1 MKRAVFPGSFDP
13 ITKGHLD
20 IIERSAKIFD
30 EVIVAVL
37 INVDK
42 KGLFS
47 IDERVDLIKRSTSN
61 IKNVKVKSFKGLLV
75 DFLEEEE
82 CTNVIKGLRNGTDYD
97 YEAQMAIINK
107 TLDENV
113 ETLFLVARS
122 KYCGV
127 SSSVVKQIGMLKGNT
142 EKFIPSC
149 IVEDFNKKINEF
161 IGDDKNE

>member
-30 EVIVAVL
+30 EIIVAVL
-37 INVDK
+37 INADK
-42 KGLFS
+42 KGLFT
-47 IDERVDLIKRSTSN
+47 IEERVELIKRSTSH

-75 DFLEEEE
+75 DFLEKEE
-82 CTNVIKGLRNGTDYD
+82 CINVIKGLRNGTDYD

-127 SSSVVKQIGMLKGNT
+127 SSSVVKQIGMLNGNID
-142 EKFIPSC
+142 KFIPSC
-149 IVEDFNKKINEF
+149 IVEDFNKKINKFMGEK
-161 IGDDKNE
+161 KNE

>member
-20 IIERSAKIFD
+20 VIERAAKIFD
-30 EVIVAVL
+30 EIIVAVL

-42 KGLFS
+42 KGLFN
-47 IDERVDLIKRSTSN
+47 IEERVDLIKRSTAN

-107 TLDENV
+107 TLDENI

-122 KYCGV
+122 EYCGV
-127 SSSVVKQIGMLKGNT
+127 SSSVVKQIGMLNGNV
-142 EKFIPSC
+142 EKFIPNC
-149 IVEDFNKKINEF
+149 IIDDFNKNI
-161 IGDDKNE
+161 KNK

>member
-1 MKRAVFPGSFDP
+1 MRRAVFPGSFDP

-30 EVIVAVL
+30 EVVVAVL

-42 KGLFS
+42 KGLFT
-47 IDERVDLIKRSTSN
+47 IDERVSLIERSTSH

-75 DFLEEEE
+75 DFLEKEE

-127 SSSVVKQIGMLKGNT
+127 SSSVVKQIGMLNGNI

-149 IVEDFNKKINEF
+149 IVEDFNEKINK
-161 IGDDKNE
+161 IGK

>member
-30 EVIVAVL
+30 EVVVAVL

-42 KGLFS
+42 KGLFT
-47 IDERVDLIKRSTSN
+47 IDERVSLIERSTSH

-75 DFLEEEE
+75 DFLEKEE

-127 SSSVVKQIGMLKGNT
+127 SSSVVKQIGMLNGNI

-149 IVEDFNKKINEF
+149 IVEDFNEKINK
-161 IGDDKNE
+161 IGK